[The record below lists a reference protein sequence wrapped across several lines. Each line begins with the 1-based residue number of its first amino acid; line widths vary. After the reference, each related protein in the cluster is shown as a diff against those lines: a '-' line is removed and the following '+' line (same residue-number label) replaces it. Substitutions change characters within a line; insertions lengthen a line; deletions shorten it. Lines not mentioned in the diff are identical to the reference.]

1 MSPVYTLT
9 YPDFLLTLYELRY
22 VSKMK
27 LNPNYFMISNSDSP
41 FVELIKTKVSK
52 LIYTVSYTRK
62 CFTHDSLV
70 DICCSGLILLIS
82 MIHESI
88 LVAIEIPW
96 HSFVQESNL
105 GISKDQ
111 KDVNK

>member
-1 MSPVYTLT
+1 MYHPRENS
-9 YPDFLLTLYELRY
+9 LR
-22 VSKMK
+22 M
-27 LNPNYFMISNSDSP
+27 
-41 FVELIKTKVSK
+41 T
-52 LIYTVSYTRK
+52 
-62 CFTHDSLV
+62 LV
-70 DICCSGLILLIS
+70 DMCWNGLILLIS
-82 MIHESI
+82 MTHKII

>member
-27 LNPNYFMISNSDSP
+27 LNPDYFMISNSDAP

-62 CFTHDSLV
+62 CFTHSRRYML
-70 DICCSGLILLIS
+70 
-82 MIHESI
+82 HW
-88 LVAIEIPW
+88 A
-96 HSFVQESNL
+96 NL
-105 GISKDQ
+105 TDFY
-111 KDVNK
+111 DT